1 MMKGMII
8 KMAEILIGVFSGI
21 FSGIGMGGGTILIFL
36 LTMFT
41 GLEQHIAQATNLIYF
56 IPTAISAII
65 VNYKNKTIDIKL
77 ATFISICGAIGA
89 VIGAIIS
96 VNTDVQKLRK
106 LFGIFLAIIA
116 IHEIYT
122 LFKEY
127 KEYKKRHNKI
137 S

>member
-1 MMKGMII
+1 MLQV
-8 KMAEILIGVFSGI
+8 LIGVFSGI

-36 LTMFT
+36 LTTFI

-65 VNYKNKTIDIKL
+65 VNLKNKNIDTRL
-77 ATFISICGAIGA
+77 ATFVSIGGAL
-89 VIGAIIS
+89 GAIIGANIS
-96 VNTDVQKLRK
+96 VNIDVQKLRK
-106 LFGIFLAIIA
+106 LFGVFLAIIV

-127 KEYKKRHNKI
+127 KLHKKSNNK
-137 S
+137 SS

>member
-1 MMKGMII
+1 MK
-8 KMAEILIGVFSGI
+8 EILIGTVSGV

-36 LTMFT
+36 LTVINNV
-41 GLEQHIAQATNLIYF
+41 EQHVAQATNLIYF

-65 VNYKNKTIDIKL
+65 VNYREKSIDINL
-77 ATFISICGAIGA
+77 AKVISISGIVGAIIGA
-89 VIGAIIS
+89 VISIKT
-96 VNTDVQKLRK
+96 NMENLKK
-106 LFGIFLAIIA
+106 FFGIFLIIIA

-127 KEYKKRHNKI
+127 KIFKSRNNKL

>member
-1 MMKGMII
+1 MIQSVI
-8 KMAEILIGVFSGI
+8 GLVSGVFSGV
-21 FSGIGMGGGTILIFL
+21 GMGGGTILIFL
-36 LTMFT
+36 LTTFA
-41 GLEQHIAQATNLIYF
+41 GIEQHIAQATNLIYF

-65 VNYKNKTIDIKL
+65 VNYKEKNIDTKL
-77 ATFISICGAIGA
+77 AISVSIFGI
-89 VIGAIIS
+89 IGAIIGAKFA

-127 KEYKKRHNKI
+127 KQHKKRNNKN

>member
-1 MMKGMII
+1 MIQ
-8 KMAEILIGVFSGI
+8 ILIGVVAGI

-36 LTMFT
+36 LTTFI

-65 VNYKNKTIDIKL
+65 VNFKNKNIDTKL
-77 ATFISICGAIGA
+77 AIFVSIGGAL
-89 VIGAIIS
+89 GAIIGANIS
-96 VNTDVQKLRK
+96 VNIDVQKLRK
-106 LFGIFLAIIA
+106 LFGIFLLAIA

-122 LFKEY
+122 LIKQY
-127 KEYKKRHNKI
+127 KQNKKRHTKI

>member
-1 MMKGMII
+1 MK
-8 KMAEILIGVFSGI
+8 EILIGIISGI

-36 LTMFT
+36 LNTLD

-65 VNYKNKTIDIKL
+65 VNYKEKNIDTKL
-77 ATFISICGAIGA
+77 AILVSICGIA
-89 VIGAIIS
+89 GAIIGARIS
-96 VNTDVQKLRK
+96 INMDVEKLRK
-106 LFGIFLAIIA
+106 LFGIFLVIIA

-122 LFKEY
+122 LY
-127 KEYKKRHNKI
+127 KEYKINKKSHTKI

>member
-1 MMKGMII
+1 MVQT
-8 KMAEILIGVFSGI
+8 LIGLVSGI

-36 LTMFT
+36 LTAFV
-41 GLEQHIAQATNLIYF
+41 GLEQHIAQATNLI
-56 IPTAISAII
+56 PTAISAII
-65 VNYKNKTIDIKL
+65 VNYRDKNIDTKL
-77 ATFISICGAIGA
+77 AVTISVYGI
-89 VIGAIIS
+89 IGAIIGAIVS
-96 VNTDVQKLRK
+96 VNTDVEKLRK

-127 KEYKKRHNKI
+127 KQHKKRHNKI

>member
-1 MMKGMII
+1 MDK
-8 KMAEILIGVFSGI
+8 ILIGAFSGI

-36 LTMFT
+36 LTFFV
-41 GLEQHIAQATNLIYF
+41 GLEQHIAQATNLLYF

-65 VNYKNKTIDIKL
+65 VNFKEKNIDTKL
-77 ATFISICGAIGA
+77 AFWVSIGGVLGAIL
-89 VIGAIIS
+89 GAIIS
-96 VNTDVQKLRK
+96 INTNVEMLRK
-106 LFGIFLAIIA
+106 LFGIFLAIIT

-127 KEYKKRHNKI
+127 KINKKRDNKN

>member
-1 MMKGMII
+1 MLQ
-8 KMAEILIGVFSGI
+8 ILIGIFSGI

-36 LTMFT
+36 LTTFI

-65 VNYKNKTIDIKL
+65 VNFKNKNIDKKL
-77 ATFISICGAIGA
+77 ATFVSIGGAL
-89 VIGAIIS
+89 GAIIGANIS
-96 VNTDVQKLRK
+96 VNIDVQKLRK
-106 LFGIFLAIIA
+106 LFGIFLVTIV

-127 KEYKKRHNKI
+127 KLNKKSNNK
-137 S
+137 SS